1 MTDDVTAAALPVD
14 PTDGST
20 SQEANPGPR
29 RIWRFYSS
37 SPDAK
42 RFRRPTD
49 VVLLVVA
56 VLAIAGLAF
65 VAPGPT
71 DFDDTVTDLIQDI
84 SGPAG
89 WVWKISYALITLWAL
104 LLVVVVAFSKGR
116 RRLLGD
122 FALAVF
128 VAIALAGFASV
139 AAGTSVSDGIRALF
153 SPGPPPVY
161 LAMRLAVV
169 TAIVVTASPHLTRP
183 MRNIARAIITIGAIG
198 AVGLGVSFPIGVVAG
213 FFVGIGA
220 AAIAH
225 LILGSPGGH
234 PTPDRIVDDVGE
246 LGLEVADVRPTTF
259 AVPGVGL
266 FTATLTNASS
276 EPSTNASSRV
286 GNRLLIKVF
295 ARDAWDDQWLTGTWQ
310 SLMRRTETAAS
321 NSSRLHRVEH
331 EAVATLIAQRAGV
344 PVLPVVAVGETAE
357 GDALLVSEVSGVPL
371 IDVPREEITDDFL
384 HSCWTALRSLHEA
397 GVAHGQIDAWRV
409 IRAED
414 GTARLADLGAS
425 VMSASDL
432 AKRSDD
438 VRLLVVTA
446 ILIGHERALAAAQAS
461 IGTEGIAAL
470 LPYLQ
475 PAVLSRRVR
484 KAVSEGEWSLKDL
497 TAAAIEIAGVEPP
510 KLEKLQ
516 RVTPKSILLT
526 VLLVVFSYLIVTK
539 IAGADFS
546 AIAEA
551 LASANY
557 WWLLAGLIVAP
568 TAQVAFSFG
577 TLGASMVPLR
587 YFPVLMLQYAIQF
600 IAVVLPAT
608 AARLALEVRFFQRFG
623 IAPGAAL
630 SMGALDSGMGFVVQ
644 IGLLLLIGLSSLPGL
659 TEPLGG
665 DSTST
670 DTSTSSGLSPVLILA
685 IAMVVIGLISMIVV
699 PKFRNRI
706 KERIPKWRAQTGEQL
721 RAVRETLVV
730 LRKPSKVGLM
740 IGGNFGAQVI
750 QAVVLGLCLA
760 AFGET
765 AHLSQLILI
774 NTMVSLFAG
783 LMPVPGGVG
792 VAEAGYIA
800 GLQAIGVPSA
810 VAVSTALTFRLL
822 TFYLPPLW
830 GSFSMRWLRK
840 NSYV

>member
-1 MTDDVTAAALPVD
+1 MTRDMTAEVGRPDTPDGDDPQVTN
-14 PTDGST
+14 T
-20 SQEANPGPR
+20 ERR
-29 RIWRFYSS
+29 RIWRLYSS

-56 VLAIAGLAF
+56 VLAIIGLAV

-71 DFDDTVTDLIQDI
+71 EFDDTVTELIQDI

-89 WVWKISYALITLWAL
+89 WVWKISYALITVWAL

-122 FALAVF
+122 FALAIF
-128 VAIALAGFASV
+128 IAIGLAGFASV
-139 AAGTSVSDGIRALF
+139 AAGTSISDGIRALF

-198 AVGLGVSFPIGVVAG
+198 AIGLGVSFPIGVVAG

-220 AAIAH
+220 AAITH

-234 PTPDRIVDDVGE
+234 PTPARIAEDLAE
-246 LGLEVADVRPTTF
+246 LGLEVSDVRPTSF

-266 FTATLTNASS
+266 FTAASS
-276 EPSTNASSRV
+276 TSDT
-286 GNRLLIKVF
+286 RLLVKVF

-344 PVLPVVAVGETAE
+344 PVLPVIAVGETAE
-357 GDALLVSEVSGVPL
+357 GDALLASEVSGVPL
-371 IDVPREEITDDFL
+371 VDVPTDQITDDYL
-384 HSCWTALRSLHEA
+384 HSCWGALRSLHEA
-397 GVAHGQIDAWRV
+397 GIAHGQIDKWRL
-409 IRAED
+409 IRADD

-425 VMSASDL
+425 VTAASDL

-461 IGTEGIAAL
+461 IGKDGIAAL

-475 PAVLSRRVR
+475 PAVLSRPVR
-484 KAVSEGEWSLKDL
+484 KAVSAGQWSLKDL
-497 TAAAIEIAGVEPP
+497 TAAAVEIAGVEPP

-557 WWLLAGLIVAP
+557 WWLLAGLLVAP

-665 DSTST
+665 DSSST

-685 IAMVVIGLISMIVV
+685 VAMVVIGLISMIVV

-706 KERIPKWRAQTGEQL
+706 KSRIPKWRAQTGEQL

-810 VAVSTALTFRLL
+810 IAVSTALTFRLL